1 MEIGMQV
8 MTLIGA
14 MVSAQW
20 AFARL
25 TLRALER
32 VIQAQ
37 EQTLREH
44 LLKLEQAVRG
54 NTEALQ
60 ALKEALVE
68 VRLHSRRRVAR
79 TATSTAGSSCDREE

>member
-1 MEIGMQV
+1 MDIGIQV
-8 MTLIGA
+8 LTLIGA

-32 VIQAQ
+32 VIQSQ

-44 LLKLEQAVRG
+44 LLRLEQAVRS
-54 NTEALQ
+54 NTEALL
-60 ALKEALVE
+60 ALKETLTVM
-68 VRLHSRRRVAR
+68 RLNSNRRTTSAR
-79 TATSTAGSSCDREE
+79 G

>member
-1 MEIGMQV
+1 MDISVQV
-8 MTLIGA
+8 LTLIGA
-14 MVSAQW
+14 MVSAHW

-32 VIQAQ
+32 IIQAQ

-44 LLKLEQAVRG
+44 LTRLEQAVRG

-60 ALKEALVE
+60 ALKEALTGFQ
-68 VRLHSRRRVAR
+68 LNGSRR
-79 TATSTAGSSCDREE
+79 ATSRKG

>member
-1 MEIGMQV
+1 MEVGMQV
-8 MTLIGA
+8 LALIGA

-44 LLKLEQAVRG
+44 LVRLEQAVRG

-60 ALKEALVE
+60 ALKETLTE
-68 VRLHSRRRVAR
+68 VRLNSHRRVTNR
-79 TATSTAGSSCDREE
+79 KE

>member
-1 MEIGMQV
+1 MDIGVQFL
-8 MTLIGA
+8 TFIGA

-32 VIQAQ
+32 IIQGQ

-44 LLKLEQAVRG
+44 LVRLEQAVRG

-60 ALKEALVE
+60 ALKEALAG
-68 VRLHSRRRVAR
+68 VRLNGARQATRRK
-79 TATSTAGSSCDREE
+79 E

>member
-1 MEIGMQV
+1 MDIGVQV
-8 MTLIGA
+8 LTLIGA

-32 VIQAQ
+32 IIQAQ

-44 LLKLEQAVRG
+44 LTRLEQAVRG

-60 ALKEALVE
+60 ALKETLASVQFNH
-68 VRLHSRRRVAR
+68 VRHVTSRK
-79 TATSTAGSSCDREE
+79 G

>member
-1 MEIGMQV
+1 MDIGIQV

-32 VIQAQ
+32 IIQAQ

-44 LLKLEQAVRG
+44 LVRLEQAVRG

-60 ALKEALVE
+60 ALKETLASVKLNG
-68 VRLHSRRRVAR
+68 SR
-79 TATSTAGSSCDREE
+79 

>member
-1 MEIGMQV
+1 MDIGMQAL
-8 MTLIGA
+8 TLIGA

-32 VIQAQ
+32 IIQAQ

-44 LLKLEQAVRG
+44 LTRLEQAVRG

-60 ALKEALVE
+60 ALKETLASVKFDN
-68 VRLHSRRRVAR
+68 VRRV
-79 TATSTAGSSCDREE
+79 TSRKG

>member
-1 MEIGMQV
+1 MEVNIQV
-8 MTLIGA
+8 LSLIGA

-32 VIQAQ
+32 IIQAQ

-44 LLKLEQAVRG
+44 LVRLEQAVRG
-54 NTEALQ
+54 NTEAF
-60 ALKEALVE
+60 
-68 VRLHSRRRVAR
+68 RR
-79 TATSTAGSSCDREE
+79 

>member
-1 MEIGMQV
+1 MDIGIQV

-32 VIQAQ
+32 IIQAQ

-44 LLKLEQAVRG
+44 LVRLEQAVRG

-60 ALKEALVE
+60 ALKETLAGVKLNGT
-68 VRLHSRRRVAR
+68 RRV
-79 TATSTAGSSCDREE
+79 TSGKE

>member
-1 MEIGMQV
+1 MDIGVQV
-8 MTLIGA
+8 LTLIGA

-32 VIQAQ
+32 IIQAQ
-37 EQTLREH
+37 EQTMREH
-44 LLKLEQAVRG
+44 LVRLEQAVRG

-60 ALKEALVE
+60 ALKETLNAVWLNG
-68 VRLHSRRRVAR
+68 HHTTTSRK
-79 TATSTAGSSCDREE
+79 E

>member
-1 MEIGMQV
+1 MDVGIQV

-32 VIQAQ
+32 IIQAQ

-44 LLKLEQAVRG
+44 LSRLEQAVRG

-60 ALKEALVE
+60 ALKETLASVQLN
-68 VRLHSRRRVAR
+68 HRRR
-79 TATSTAGSSCDREE
+79 ATGGKV

>member
-1 MEIGMQV
+1 MDIGVQV
-8 MTLIGA
+8 LTLIGA

-32 VIQAQ
+32 IIQAQ

-44 LLKLEQAVRG
+44 LMRLEQAVRG

-60 ALKEALVE
+60 ALKEALAGFQWNGA
-68 VRLHSRRRVAR
+68 RRV
-79 TATSTAGSSCDREE
+79 TSRKE

>member
-1 MEIGMQV
+1 MDIGIQV

-32 VIQAQ
+32 IIQAQ

-44 LLKLEQAVRG
+44 LVRLEQAVRG

-60 ALKEALVE
+60 ALKETLAGVKLNGT
-68 VRLHSRRRVAR
+68 RRM
-79 TATSTAGSSCDREE
+79 TGGKE

>member
-1 MEIGMQV
+1 MDIGVQV
-8 MTLIGA
+8 LSLIGA

-32 VIQAQ
+32 IIQSQ

-44 LLKLEQAVRG
+44 LVRLEQAVRG

-60 ALKEALVE
+60 ALKETLME
-68 VRLHSRRRVAR
+68 VRLNGCR
-79 TATSTAGSSCDREE
+79 TAAGRKE

>member
-1 MEIGMQV
+1 MDIGIQV

-32 VIQAQ
+32 IIQAQ

-44 LLKLEQAVRG
+44 LVRLEQAVRG

-60 ALKEALVE
+60 ALKETLAGVKLNG
-68 VRLHSRRRVAR
+68 SRRV
-79 TATSTAGSSCDREE
+79 TVGKE

>member
-1 MEIGMQV
+1 MDIGVQV
-8 MTLIGA
+8 LTLIGA

-32 VIQAQ
+32 IIQAQ

-44 LLKLEQAVRG
+44 LVRLEQAVRG

-60 ALKEALVE
+60 ALKEALAG
-68 VRLHSRRRVAR
+68 VRLNGSRRVTNRK
-79 TATSTAGSSCDREE
+79 E

>member
-1 MEIGMQV
+1 MDIGVQLL
-8 MTLIGA
+8 TFLGA

-32 VIQAQ
+32 IIQAQ

-44 LLKLEQAVRG
+44 LTRLEQAVRG
-54 NTEALQ
+54 NTEALL
-60 ALKEALVE
+60 ALKEALSSVQ
-68 VRLHSRRRVAR
+68 RNGLRQTSR
-79 TATSTAGSSCDREE
+79 GKE

>member
-1 MEIGMQV
+1 MDVGVQLL
-8 MTLIGA
+8 TFLGA

-32 VIQAQ
+32 IIQAQ

-44 LLKLEQAVRG
+44 LTRLEQAVRG
-54 NTEALQ
+54 NTEALL
-60 ALKEALVE
+60 ALKEALGSVQ
-68 VRLHSRRRVAR
+68 RNGLRQTSR
-79 TATSTAGSSCDREE
+79 GKE

>member
-1 MEIGMQV
+1 MDIGIQV

-32 VIQAQ
+32 IIQAQ

-44 LLKLEQAVRG
+44 LVRLEQAVRG

-60 ALKEALVE
+60 ALKETLASVKLNG
-68 VRLHSRRRVAR
+68 SRRV
-79 TATSTAGSSCDREE
+79 TGGKE

>member
-1 MEIGMQV
+1 MDIGIQV

-32 VIQAQ
+32 IIQAQ

-44 LLKLEQAVRG
+44 LVRLEQAVRG

-60 ALKEALVE
+60 ALKETLASVQLNG
-68 VRLHSRRRVAR
+68 SRRV
-79 TATSTAGSSCDREE
+79 TGGKE

>member
-1 MEIGMQV
+1 MEIGVQV
-8 MTLIGA
+8 LTLIGA

-32 VIQAQ
+32 IIQAQ

-44 LLKLEQAVRG
+44 LTRLEQAVRG

-60 ALKEALVE
+60 ALKETLACVKLN
-68 VRLHSRRRVAR
+68 HARR
-79 TATSTAGSSCDREE
+79 ATSRKE

>member
-1 MEIGMQV
+1 MDIGIQV
-8 MTLIGA
+8 LSLIGA

-32 VIQAQ
+32 IIQSQ

-44 LLKLEQAVRG
+44 LMRLEQAMRG
-54 NTEALQ
+54 NTEAIQ
-60 ALKEALVE
+60 ALKETLTE
-68 VRLHSRRRVAR
+68 VRLNGRRA
-79 TATSTAGSSCDREE
+79 TAGRKE

>member
-1 MEIGMQV
+1 MDIGIQV

-32 VIQAQ
+32 IIQAQ

-44 LLKLEQAVRG
+44 LVRLEQAVRG

-60 ALKEALVE
+60 ALKETLAGVKLNGT
-68 VRLHSRRRVAR
+68 RRV
-79 TATSTAGSSCDREE
+79 TGGKE

>member
-1 MEIGMQV
+1 MDIGVQV
-8 MTLIGA
+8 LTLIGA

-32 VIQAQ
+32 IIQAQ

-44 LLKLEQAVRG
+44 LTRLEQAVRG

-60 ALKEALVE
+60 ALKEALAG
-68 VRLHSRRRVAR
+68 VRLNGSRRL
-79 TATSTAGSSCDREE
+79 TGGKE

>member
-1 MEIGMQV
+1 MDIGVQV
-8 MTLIGA
+8 LTLIGA

-32 VIQAQ
+32 IIQAQ
-37 EQTLREH
+37 EQTMREH
-44 LLKLEQAVRG
+44 LVRLEQAVRG

-60 ALKEALVE
+60 ALKETLNA
-68 VRLHSRRRVAR
+68 VRLNGCRTPTSRK
-79 TATSTAGSSCDREE
+79 E

>member
-1 MEIGMQV
+1 MDIGVQV
-8 MTLIGA
+8 LTLIGA

-32 VIQAQ
+32 IIQAQ

-44 LLKLEQAVRG
+44 LTRLEQAVRG

-60 ALKEALVE
+60 ALKEALGGVK
-68 VRLHSRRRVAR
+68 LNGSRRV
-79 TATSTAGSSCDREE
+79 TSRKE

>member
-1 MEIGMQV
+1 MDIGVQV
-8 MTLIGA
+8 LTLIGA

-32 VIQAQ
+32 IIQAQ

-44 LLKLEQAVRG
+44 LTRLEQAVRG

-60 ALKEALVE
+60 ALKETLAGVKLNGA
-68 VRLHSRRRVAR
+68 RRVTGR
-79 TATSTAGSSCDREE
+79 KE

>member
-1 MEIGMQV
+1 MDIGVQV
-8 MTLIGA
+8 LTLIGA

-32 VIQAQ
+32 IIQAQ

-44 LLKLEQAVRG
+44 LTRLEQAVRG

-60 ALKEALVE
+60 ALKEALGGVN
-68 VRLHSRRRVAR
+68 LNGSRRV
-79 TATSTAGSSCDREE
+79 TSRKE

>member
-1 MEIGMQV
+1 MDFGVQV
-8 MTLIGA
+8 LTFVGA

-32 VIQAQ
+32 IIQAQ
-37 EQTLREH
+37 EQTLREG
-44 LLKLEQAVRG
+44 LGRLEQAMRD

-60 ALKEALVE
+60 ALKETLMAA
-68 VRLHSRRRVAR
+68 RLNTARPAASRK
-79 TATSTAGSSCDREE
+79 E

>member
-1 MEIGMQV
+1 MDIGIQV
-8 MTLIGA
+8 LTLIGA

-32 VIQAQ
+32 IIQSQ

-44 LLKLEQAVRG
+44 LLRLEQAVRS
-54 NTEALQ
+54 NTEALL
-60 ALKEALVE
+60 ALKETLTV
-68 VRLHSRRRVAR
+68 VRLNGARR
-79 TATSTAGSSCDREE
+79 TTSGKG

>member
-1 MEIGMQV
+1 MDIGVQV
-8 MTLIGA
+8 LTLIGA

-32 VIQAQ
+32 IIQAQ

-44 LLKLEQAVRG
+44 LTRLEQAVRG
-54 NTEALQ
+54 NTEAIQ
-60 ALKEALVE
+60 ALKEALAGVK
-68 VRLHSRRRVAR
+68 LNGSRRG
-79 TATSTAGSSCDREE
+79 TSRKE

>member
-1 MEIGMQV
+1 MDVGVQV
-8 MTLIGA
+8 LTLIGA

-32 VIQAQ
+32 IIQAQ
-37 EQTLREH
+37 EQTMREH
-44 LLKLEQAVRG
+44 LVRLEQAVRG

-60 ALKEALVE
+60 ALKETLNT
-68 VRLHSRRRVAR
+68 VRLNGCRTTTSRK
-79 TATSTAGSSCDREE
+79 E

>member
-1 MEIGMQV
+1 MDIGVQV
-8 MTLIGA
+8 LTLIGA

-32 VIQAQ
+32 IIQAQ

-44 LLKLEQAVRG
+44 LTRLEQAVRG

-60 ALKEALVE
+60 ALKETLASVKLNGA
-68 VRLHSRRRVAR
+68 RRVTGR
-79 TATSTAGSSCDREE
+79 KE

>member
-1 MEIGMQV
+1 MDIGMQV
-8 MTLIGA
+8 LTLIGA

-32 VIQAQ
+32 IIQAQ
-37 EQTLREH
+37 EQTMREH
-44 LLKLEQAVRG
+44 LLRLEEAVRG

-60 ALKEALVE
+60 ALKEALTQ
-68 VRLHSRRRVAR
+68 VRLDGRRRVTR
-79 TATSTAGSSCDREE
+79 RKE

>member
-1 MEIGMQV
+1 MDFGIQV
-8 MTLIGA
+8 LALIGA

-32 VIQAQ
+32 IIQGQ
-37 EQTLREH
+37 ELTQREH
-44 LLKLEQAVRG
+44 LLRLEQAVRS

-60 ALKEALVE
+60 ALKEALTQVKLNRAPR
-68 VRLHSRRRVAR
+68 VTSRR
-79 TATSTAGSSCDREE
+79 E

>member
-1 MEIGMQV
+1 MDIGIQV

-32 VIQAQ
+32 IIQAQ

-44 LLKLEQAVRG
+44 LVRLEQAVRG

-60 ALKEALVE
+60 ALKETLAGVKLNG
-68 VRLHSRRRVAR
+68 SRRV
-79 TATSTAGSSCDREE
+79 TCGKE